1 MLWGIDPEEKE
12 LIEELEKCREQLDI
26 TINQLKE
33 AKDLLTLAREDNM
46 KLQKIIDSFES
57 GEMIVGG
64 KINWKKN
71 I

>member
-1 MLWGIDPEEKE
+1 MMWGIDPEEKE

-33 AKDLLTLAREDNM
+33 AKDLLTLAKEDNL

-57 GEMIVGG
+57 GELVAGR
-64 KINWKKN
+64 KLE
-71 I
+71 

>member
-1 MLWGIDPEEKE
+1 MWGIDPEEKE
-12 LIEELEKCREQLDI
+12 LIEELEKCRGQLDI

-64 KINWKKN
+64 KIN
-71 I
+71 

>member
-1 MLWGIDPEEKE
+1 MMWGIDPEEKE

-64 KINWKKN
+64 KLN
-71 I
+71 

>member
-1 MLWGIDPEEKE
+1 MMWGIDPEEKE

-33 AKDLLTLAREDNM
+33 TKDLLTLAREDNV

-57 GEMIVGG
+57 GELVAGR
-64 KINWKKN
+64 KLE
-71 I
+71 

>member
-1 MLWGIDPEEKE
+1 MMWGIDPEEKE

-33 AKDLLTLAREDNM
+33 TKDLLTLAREDNV

-57 GEMIVGG
+57 GELVAGR
-64 KINWKKN
+64 KLEWKKN